1 MLTLLALLAQS
12 APPSPPLAM
21 AALEQDLQG
30 WFDERYAPSVRA
42 AWSAAEPVAKIAPVS
57 DLWWGPDADSHPRPC
72 GAFALDPAEDGLTRD
87 QIHAARKPM
96 PGVTCQVSGWYDFY
110 FSNSICFTTILPV
123 YGLPLMARRVPQRTR
138 RINA

>member
-57 DLWWGPDADSHPRPC
+57 DLWWGPDADARPDTR
-72 GAFALDPAEDGLTRD
+72 GAQT
-87 QIHAARKPM
+87 HARCHM
-96 PGVTCQVSGWYDFY
+96 PGVRLV
-110 FSNSICFTTILPV
+110 
-123 YGLPLMARRVPQRTR
+123 
-138 RINA
+138 